1 MRRRD
6 FIKAITSSSVA
17 WPLVAHAQQAALP
30 VVGFLNGGFA
40 EGYTTER
47 AAFLSGLDEAGYVD
61 GRNVTI
67 EYRWAEGQTDRLP
80 MLANDLVQRQ
90 VAVIA
95 ATSTPA
101 ALAAKAATK
110 TIPIVFETGADPIQ
124 LGLVASLNE
133 PGSNI
138 TGITQTNLEVSPK
151 RLELLHEIMPAARL
165 MVLLVNPRNPAA
177 AEVSTN
183 QIRAA
188 ARTLGLDLQ
197 VINASNNDEVEAAFA
212 KAAQMRASALVF
224 SSGDPF
230 FTSQARPLAALS
242 VRYAMPAVGPGRDF
256 ATAGGLV
263 AYGADIN
270 DAYRLAGGYTGR
282 ILKGEMAANLPV
294 QQATKIELI
303 VNLKAAK
310 ALGLTVPLPV
320 LGRADEVIE

>member
-1 MRRRD
+1 MRRREL
-6 FIKAITSSSVA
+6 ITLLGGAAA
-17 WPLVAHAQQAALP
+17 WPLAARAQQAAMP
-30 VVGFLNGGFA
+30 VIGFINGGFA

-80 MLANDLVQRQ
+80 TLANDLVQRQ

-110 TIPIVFETGADPIQ
+110 TIPIVFETGADPVQ

-151 RLELLHEIMPAARL
+151 RLELLHEIMPAARV
-165 MVLLVNPRNPAA
+165 MALLVNPRNPAV
-177 AEVSTN
+177 AEATTN
-183 QIRAA
+183 QMQAA
-188 ARTLGLDLQ
+188 ARMLGLDLQ
-197 VINASNNDEVEAAFA
+197 VLHASNDDEVEAAFA
-212 KAAQMRASALVF
+212 KAAQMHTSAVVM
-224 SSGDPF
+224 SAGDPF
-230 FTSQARPLAALS
+230 FTSQARPLAALA

-256 ATAGGLV
+256 AAAGGLV

-270 DAYRLAGGYTGR
+270 DAYRLAGSYTGR
-282 ILKGEMAANLPV
+282 ILKGEKPANLPV
-294 QQATKIELI
+294 QQATKVELI
-303 VNLKAAK
+303 INLKAAK
-310 ALGLTVPLPV
+310 ALGLTVSLPL

>member
-1 MRRRD
+1 MRRREL
-6 FIKAITSSSVA
+6 ITLLGGAAA
-17 WPLVAHAQQAALP
+17 WPLAARAQQAAMP
-30 VVGFLNGGFA
+30 VIGFLNGGFA

-80 MLANDLVQRQ
+80 TLANDLVQRQ

-110 TIPIVFETGADPIQ
+110 TIPIVFETGADPVQ

-151 RLELLHEIMPAARL
+151 RLELLHEIMPAARV
-165 MVLLVNPRNPAA
+165 MALLVNPRNPAV
-177 AEVSTN
+177 AEATTN
-183 QIRAA
+183 QMQAA
-188 ARTLGLDLQ
+188 ARMLGLDLQ
-197 VINASNNDEVEAAFA
+197 VLHASNDDEVEAAFA
-212 KAAQMRASALVF
+212 KAAQMHTSAVVM
-224 SSGDPF
+224 SAGDPF
-230 FTSQARPLAALS
+230 FTSQARPLAALA

-256 ATAGGLV
+256 AAAGGLV

-270 DAYRLAGGYTGR
+270 DAYRLAGSYTGR
-282 ILKGEMAANLPV
+282 ILKGEKPANLPV
-294 QQATKIELI
+294 QQATKVELI
-303 VNLKAAK
+303 INLKAAK
-310 ALGLTVPLPV
+310 ALGLTVSLPL

>member
-1 MRRRD
+1 MRRREL
-6 FIKAITSSSVA
+6 ITLLGGAAA
-17 WPLVAHAQQAALP
+17 WPLAARAQQAAMP
-30 VVGFLNGGFA
+30 VIGFINGGFA

-80 MLANDLVQRQ
+80 TLANDLVQRQ

-110 TIPIVFETGADPIQ
+110 TIPIVFETGADPVQ

-165 MVLLVNPRNPAA
+165 VVLVVNPRNPT
-177 AEVSTN
+177 VSEASAN
-183 QIRAA
+183 QMQAA
-188 ARTLGLDLQ
+188 ARTLGLDLR
-197 VINASNNDEVEAAFA
+197 VINASNDDEVEAAFA
-212 KAAQMRASALVF
+212 KAVQMRASAVVM
-224 SSGDPF
+224 SAGDPF
-230 FTSQARPLAALS
+230 FTSQARPLAALA

-256 ATAGGLV
+256 AAAGGLV

-270 DAYRLAGGYTGR
+270 DAYRLAGSYTGR
-282 ILKGEMAANLPV
+282 ILKGEKPANLPV
-294 QQATKIELI
+294 QQATKVELI
-303 VNLKAAK
+303 INLKAAK
-310 ALGLTVPLPV
+310 ALGLTVSLPL

>member
-1 MRRRD
+1 MRRRE
-6 FIKAITSSSVA
+6 FISLIGGAAT
-17 WPLVAHAQQAALP
+17 WPLAARAQRTALP
-30 VVGFLNGGFA
+30 VIGFLNGAFA
-40 EGYTTER
+40 EGYTAER

-67 EYRWAEGQTDRLP
+67 DYRWAEGRTDRLP
-80 MLANDLVQRQ
+80 MLANELVQRQ

-110 TIPIVFETGADPIQ
+110 TIPIVFETGADPIG

-133 PGSNI
+133 PGGNI

-151 RLELLHEIMPAARL
+151 RLELLHEIMPAARVI
-165 MVLLVNPRNPAA
+165 VLLVNPRNPAV
-177 AEVSTN
+177 AEATTN
-183 QIRAA
+183 QMQSA

-197 VINASNNDEVEAAFA
+197 VFKCSNDDEVEAAFE
-212 KAAQMRASALVF
+212 KAAQMHASAVVV
-224 SSGDPF
+224 SAGDPF
-230 FTSQARPLAALS
+230 FTSQARPLATLAM
-242 VRYAMPAVGPGRDF
+242 RYAMPAVGPGRDF
-256 ATAGGLV
+256 AAAGGL
-263 AYGADIN
+263 AFYGADIN

-282 ILKGEMAANLPV
+282 ILKGEKPGNLPV
-294 QQATKIELI
+294 QQATKVELI

-310 ALGLTVPLPV
+310 ALGLTVPLPL

>member
-1 MRRRD
+1 MRRREL
-6 FIKAITSSSVA
+6 ITLLGGAAA
-17 WPLVAHAQQAALP
+17 WPLAARAQQAAMP
-30 VVGFLNGGFA
+30 VIGFINGGFA

-80 MLANDLVQRQ
+80 TLANDLVQRQ

-110 TIPIVFETGADPIQ
+110 TIPIVFETGADTVQ

-151 RLELLHEIMPAARL
+151 RLELLHEIMPAARV
-165 MVLLVNPRNPAA
+165 MALLVNPRNPAV
-177 AEVSTN
+177 AEATTN
-183 QIRAA
+183 QMQAA
-188 ARTLGLDLQ
+188 ARMLGLDLQ
-197 VINASNNDEVEAAFA
+197 VLHASNDDEVEAAFA
-212 KAAQMRASALVF
+212 KAAQMHTSAVVM
-224 SSGDPF
+224 SAGDPF
-230 FTSQARPLAALS
+230 FTSQARPLAALA

-256 ATAGGLV
+256 AAAGGLV

-270 DAYRLAGGYTGR
+270 DAYRLAGSYTGR
-282 ILKGEMAANLPV
+282 ILKGEKPANLPV
-294 QQATKIELI
+294 QQATKVELI
-303 VNLKAAK
+303 INLKAAK
-310 ALGLTVPLPV
+310 ALGLTVSLPL

>member
-6 FIKAITSSSVA
+6 FVKVMSGAAA
-17 WPLVAHAQQAALP
+17 WPLAAHAQRAALP
-30 VVGFLNGGFA
+30 VIGFLNGGFA

-47 AAFLSGLDEAGYVD
+47 AAFLSGLNETGYVD

-80 MLANDLVQRQ
+80 ILANDLVRRQ

-101 ALAAKAATK
+101 ALAAKAATR
-110 TIPIVFETGADPIQ
+110 TIPIVFEIGADPIL

-151 RLELLHEIMPAARL
+151 RLELLHEIMPAAHV
-165 MVLLVNPRNPAA
+165 MVLLVDPRNPAV
-177 AEVSTN
+177 AEAITN
-183 QIRAA
+183 QMQAA

-197 VINASNNDEVEAAFA
+197 VINASNDDQVEAAFA
-212 KAAQMRASALVF
+212 KAVHMRANALVI
-224 SSGDPF
+224 SAGDPF

-256 ATAGGLV
+256 AAAGGLV

-282 ILKGEMAANLPV
+282 ILKGEKPENLPV
-294 QQATKIELI
+294 QQGTKAELVI
-303 VNLKAAK
+303 NLKAAK
-310 ALGLTVPLPV
+310 VLGLTIPLPI

>member
-1 MRRRD
+1 MRRRE
-6 FIKAITSSSVA
+6 FISLIGGVTA
-17 WPLVAHAQQAALP
+17 WPLAARAQQPALP

-67 EYRWAEGQTDRLP
+67 EYRWAQGQTDRLP

-110 TIPIVFETGADPIQ
+110 TIPIVFEIGTDPIQ
-124 LGLVASLNE
+124 LDLIASLNE

-138 TGITQTNLEVSPK
+138 TGITQLNLEVSPK
-151 RLELLHEIMPAARL
+151 RLELLHEIMPAARV
-165 MVLLVNPRNPAA
+165 MVLLVNPRNPAVSEA
-177 AEVSTN
+177 STN
-183 QIRAA
+183 KMQAA

-197 VINASNNDEVEAAFA
+197 VINASNDDEVEAAFA
-212 KAAQMRASALVF
+212 KAAQMRASALVI
-224 SSGDPF
+224 SAGDPF
-230 FTSQARPLAALS
+230 FTGQARPLAALS
-242 VRYAMPAVGPGRDF
+242 VRYAMPAVGPGREF
-256 ATAGGLV
+256 AAAGGLV

-282 ILKGEMAANLPV
+282 ILKGEKPANLPV
-294 QQATKIELI
+294 QQATKVELI

-320 LGRADEVIE
+320 LGRADELIE

>member
-1 MRRRD
+1 MRRREL
-6 FIKAITSSSVA
+6 ITLLGGAAA
-17 WPLVAHAQQAALP
+17 WPLAARAQQAAMP
-30 VVGFLNGGFA
+30 VIGFINGGFP

-80 MLANDLVQRQ
+80 TLANNLVQRQ

-110 TIPIVFETGADPIQ
+110 TIPIIFETGADPVQ

-151 RLELLHEIMPAARL
+151 RLELLHEIMPAAHV
-165 MVLLVNPRNPAA
+165 MVLLVNPRKPAV
-177 AEVSTN
+177 AEATTN
-183 QIRAA
+183 QMQAA

-197 VINASNNDEVEAAFA
+197 VINVSDDDQVEAAFA
-212 KAAQMRASALVF
+212 KAAQMPPSALVI
-224 SSGDPF
+224 SAGDPF
-230 FTSQARPLAALS
+230 FTSQARPLAALA

-256 ATAGGLV
+256 AAAGGLV

-270 DAYRLAGGYTGR
+270 DAYRLAGSYTGR
-282 ILKGEMAANLPV
+282 ILKGEKPANLPV
-294 QQATKIELI
+294 QQATKVELI
-303 VNLKAAK
+303 INLKAAK
-310 ALGLTVPLPV
+310 ALGLTVPLPL

>member
-6 FIKAITSSSVA
+6 FIKVVA
-17 WPLVAHAQQAALP
+17 GSTMTWPLAAGAQQQAMPAI
-30 VVGFLNGGFA
+30 GFLNGGFA
-40 EGYTTER
+40 EGYITER
-47 AAFLSGLDEAGYVD
+47 ASFLSGLDEAGYVD

-67 EYRWAEGQTDRLP
+67 EYRWAEGQIDRLP

-110 TIPIVFETGADPIQ
+110 TIPIVFEIGADPIQ
-124 LGLVASLNE
+124 LGLVASLSE

-151 RLELLHEIMPAARL
+151 RLELLHEIMPTARL
-165 MVLLVNPRNPAA
+165 MVLLVNPRNPAV
-177 AEVSTN
+177 AEATTN
-183 QIRAA
+183 QMQAA
-188 ARTLGLDLQ
+188 ARALGVNLQ
-197 VINASNNDEVEAAFA
+197 VINASDHDQVEAAFA
-212 KAAQMRASALVF
+212 KAVQMRASALMI
-224 SSGDPF
+224 SAGDPF
-230 FTSQARPLAALS
+230 FTSQARPLAALA
-242 VRYAMPAVGPGRDF
+242 VRYAMPAVGAVRDF
-256 ATAGGLV
+256 ATAGGLLV
-263 AYGADIN
+263 YGADIN

-282 ILKGEMAANLPV
+282 VLKGEKAANLPV
-294 QQATKIELI
+294 QQATKVELI

-320 LGRADEVIE
+320 LGRADKVIE

>member
-1 MRRRD
+1 MRRREL
-6 FIKAITSSSVA
+6 ITLLGGAAA
-17 WPLVAHAQQAALP
+17 WPLAARAQQAAMP
-30 VVGFLNGGFA
+30 VIGFINGGFP

-80 MLANDLVQRQ
+80 TLANDLVQRQ

-110 TIPIVFETGADPIQ
+110 TIPIVFETGADPVQ

-151 RLELLHEIMPAARL
+151 RLELLHEIMPAARV
-165 MVLLVNPRNPAA
+165 MALLVNPRNPAV
-177 AEVSTN
+177 AEATTN
-183 QIRAA
+183 QMQAA
-188 ARTLGLDLQ
+188 ARMLGLDLQ
-197 VINASNNDEVEAAFA
+197 VLHASNDDEVEAAFA
-212 KAAQMRASALVF
+212 KAAQMHTSAVVM
-224 SSGDPF
+224 SAGDPF
-230 FTSQARPLAALS
+230 FTSQARPLAALA

-256 ATAGGLV
+256 AAAGGLV

-270 DAYRLAGGYTGR
+270 DAYRLAGSYKRKAGQPAG
-282 ILKGEMAANLPV
+282 AAGD
-294 QQATKIELI
+294 Q
-303 VNLKAAK
+303 
-310 ALGLTVPLPV
+310 
-320 LGRADEVIE
+320 GRADHQP

>member
-1 MRRRD
+1 MRRREL
-6 FIKAITSSSVA
+6 ITLLGGAAA
-17 WPLVAHAQQAALP
+17 WPLAARAQQAAMP
-30 VVGFLNGGFA
+30 VIGFINGGFA

-80 MLANDLVQRQ
+80 TLANDLVQRQ

-110 TIPIVFETGADPIQ
+110 TIPIVFETGADPVQ

-165 MVLLVNPRNPAA
+165 VVLVVNPRNPT
-177 AEVSTN
+177 VSEASAN
-183 QIRAA
+183 QMQAA
-188 ARTLGLDLQ
+188 ARTLGLDLR
-197 VINASNNDEVEAAFA
+197 VINASNDDEVEAAFA
-212 KAAQMRASALVF
+212 KAVQMRASAVVM
-224 SSGDPF
+224 SAGDPF
-230 FTSQARPLAALS
+230 FTSQARPLAALA

-256 ATAGGLV
+256 AAAGGLV

-270 DAYRLAGGYTGR
+270 DAYRLAGSYTGR
-282 ILKGEMAANLPV
+282 ILKGEKPANLPV
-294 QQATKIELI
+294 QQATKVELI
-303 VNLKAAK
+303 INLKAAK
-310 ALGLTVPLPV
+310 ALGLTVPLPL

>member
-1 MRRRD
+1 MRRREL
-6 FIKAITSSSVA
+6 ITLLGGAAA
-17 WPLVAHAQQAALP
+17 WPLAARAQQAAMP
-30 VVGFLNGGFA
+30 VIGFLNGGFA

-67 EYRWAEGQTDRLP
+67 EYRWAEGQTDQLP
-80 MLANDLVQRQ
+80 TLANDLVQRQ

-110 TIPIVFETGADPIQ
+110 TIPIVFETGADPVQ

-151 RLELLHEIMPAARL
+151 RLELLHEIMPAARV
-165 MVLLVNPRNPAA
+165 MALLVNPRNPAV
-177 AEVSTN
+177 AEATTN
-183 QIRAA
+183 QMQAA
-188 ARTLGLDLQ
+188 ARMLGLDLQ
-197 VINASNNDEVEAAFA
+197 VLHASNDDEVEAAFA
-212 KAAQMRASALVF
+212 KAAQMHTSAVVI
-224 SSGDPF
+224 SAGEPF
-230 FTSQARPLAALS
+230 FTSQARPLAALA

-256 ATAGGLV
+256 AAAGGLV

-270 DAYRLAGGYTGR
+270 DAYRLAGSYTGR
-282 ILKGEMAANLPV
+282 ILKGEKPANLPV
-294 QQATKIELI
+294 QQATKVELI
-303 VNLKAAK
+303 INLKAAK
-310 ALGLTVPLPV
+310 ALGLTVSLPL

>member
-1 MRRRD
+1 MRRREL
-6 FIKAITSSSVA
+6 ITLLGGAAA
-17 WPLVAHAQQAALP
+17 WPLAARAQQAAMP
-30 VVGFLNGGFA
+30 MIGFLNGAFA

-80 MLANDLVQRQ
+80 TLANDLVQRQ

-110 TIPIVFETGADPIQ
+110 TIPIVFETGADTVQ

-151 RLELLHEIMPAARL
+151 RLELLHEIMPAARV
-165 MVLLVNPRNPAA
+165 MALLVNPRNPAV
-177 AEVSTN
+177 AEATTN
-183 QIRAA
+183 QMQAA
-188 ARTLGLDLQ
+188 ARMLGLDLQ
-197 VINASNNDEVEAAFA
+197 VLHASNDDEVEAAFA
-212 KAAQMRASALVF
+212 KAAQMHTSAVVM
-224 SSGDPF
+224 SAGDPF
-230 FTSQARPLAALS
+230 FTSQARPLAALA

-256 ATAGGLV
+256 AAAGGLV

-270 DAYRLAGGYTGR
+270 DAYRLAGSYTGR
-282 ILKGEMAANLPV
+282 ILKGEKPANLPV
-294 QQATKIELI
+294 QQATKVELI
-303 VNLKAAK
+303 INLKAAK
-310 ALGLTVPLPV
+310 ALGLTVSLPL

>member
-1 MRRRD
+1 MRRREL
-6 FIKAITSSSVA
+6 ITLLGGAAA
-17 WPLVAHAQQAALP
+17 WPLAARAQQAAMP
-30 VVGFLNGGFA
+30 MIGFLNGAFA

-80 MLANDLVQRQ
+80 TLANDLVQQQ

-110 TIPIVFETGADPIQ
+110 TIPIVFETGADPVQ
-124 LGLVASLNE
+124 LGLVTSLNE
-133 PGSNI
+133 PGSNV
-138 TGITQTNLEVSPK
+138 TGITQLNLEVSPK

-165 MVLLVNPRNPAA
+165 VVLVVNPRNPT
-177 AEVSTN
+177 VSEASAN
-183 QIRAA
+183 QMQAA
-188 ARTLGLDLQ
+188 ARTLGLDLR
-197 VINASNNDEVEAAFA
+197 VINASNDDEVEAAFA
-212 KAAQMRASALVF
+212 KAVQMRASAVVM
-224 SSGDPF
+224 SAGDPF
-230 FTSQARPLAALS
+230 FTSQARPLAALA

-256 ATAGGLV
+256 AAAGGLV

-270 DAYRLAGGYTGR
+270 DAYRLAGSYTGR
-282 ILKGEMAANLPV
+282 ILKGEKPANLPV
-294 QQATKIELI
+294 QQATKVELI
-303 VNLKAAK
+303 INLKAAK
-310 ALGLTVPLPV
+310 ALGLTVPLPL

>member
-1 MRRRD
+1 MRRREL
-6 FIKAITSSSVA
+6 ITLLGGAAA
-17 WPLVAHAQQAALP
+17 WPLAARAQQAAMP
-30 VVGFLNGGFA
+30 VIGFINGGFP

-80 MLANDLVQRQ
+80 TLANDLVQRQ

-110 TIPIVFETGADPIQ
+110 TIPIVFETGADPVQ

-151 RLELLHEIMPAARL
+151 RLELLHEIMPAARV
-165 MVLLVNPRNPAA
+165 MALLVNPRNLAV
-177 AEVSTN
+177 AEATTN
-183 QIRAA
+183 QMQAA
-188 ARTLGLDLQ
+188 ARMLGLDLQ
-197 VINASNNDEVEAAFA
+197 VLHASNDDEVEAAFA
-212 KAAQMRASALVF
+212 KAAQMHTSAVVM
-224 SSGDPF
+224 SAGDPF
-230 FTSQARPLAALS
+230 FTSQARPLAALA

-256 ATAGGLV
+256 AAAGGLV

-270 DAYRLAGGYTGR
+270 DAYRLAGSYTGR
-282 ILKGEMAANLPV
+282 ILKGEKPANLPV
-294 QQATKIELI
+294 QQATKVELI
-303 VNLKAAK
+303 INLKAAK
-310 ALGLTVPLPV
+310 ALGLTVSLPL

>member
-1 MRRRD
+1 MRRREL
-6 FIKAITSSSVA
+6 ITLLGGAAA
-17 WPLVAHAQQAALP
+17 WPLAARAQQAAMP
-30 VVGFLNGGFA
+30 VIGFINGGFP

-80 MLANDLVQRQ
+80 TLANDLVQRQ

-110 TIPIVFETGADPIQ
+110 TIPIVFETGADPVQ
-124 LGLVASLNE
+124 LGLVSSLNE

-151 RLELLHEIMPAARL
+151 RLELLHEIMPAARV
-165 MVLLVNPRNPAA
+165 MALLVNPRNPAV
-177 AEVSTN
+177 AEATTN
-183 QIRAA
+183 QMQAA
-188 ARTLGLDLQ
+188 ARMLGLDLQ
-197 VINASNNDEVEAAFA
+197 VLHASNDDEVEAAFA
-212 KAAQMRASALVF
+212 KAAQMHTSAVVM
-224 SSGDPF
+224 SAGDPF
-230 FTSQARPLAALS
+230 FTSQARPLAALA

-256 ATAGGLV
+256 AAAGGLV

-270 DAYRLAGGYTGR
+270 DAYRLAGSYTGR
-282 ILKGEMAANLPV
+282 ILKGEKPANLPV
-294 QQATKIELI
+294 QQATKVELI
-303 VNLKAAK
+303 INLKAAK
-310 ALGLTVPLPV
+310 ALGLTVSLPL